1 MTVARRFFIFWYDF
15 LVGDSWE
22 LFIGPIV
29 ALIVVGTCLS
39 LGVDHAVAGL
49 LLFTL
54 VAAVVLL
61 SVTRRSTTAT

>member
-1 MTVARRFFIFWYDF
+1 MTVARRFFSFWYDF

-22 LFIGPIV
+22 LFLGPIV

-39 LGVDHAVAGL
+39 LGVGPAVAGL

-54 VAAVVLL
+54 VVAVVFL
-61 SVTRRSTTAT
+61 SVARRSGSAT